1 MERRKTGIY
10 VSCNY
15 TKETVNLLF
24 EWSIKNNIRYPL
36 DKRHYHTTLLYSR
49 SHVEGAQ
56 EICDL
61 ISFNERIILY
71 PIGFKLFDSSD
82 SSDLAALVLEFEAP
96 QLVNIHNQLIANGGT
111 HDYPDYT
118 PHLTLSYKA
127 FKNTDLS
134 KFVIPDFNIIVKKFK
149 AEPLDLDW
157 NE

>member
-15 TKETVNLLF
+15 TKETADLLS
-24 EWSIKNNIRYPL
+24 EWSIKNQIRYPL

-61 ISFNERIILY
+61 ISFNETIILN
-71 PIGFKLFDSSD
+71 PIGFKLFD
-82 SSDLAALVLEFEAP
+82 SSDLAALVLEFTAP
-96 QLVNIHNQLIANGGT
+96 QLVNIHNLLIANGGT
-111 HDYPDYT
+111 HDYPDYI

-127 FKNTDLS
+127 FKNTDVS
-134 KFVIPDFNIIVKKFK
+134 KFAMPDFNIIVEKFK

-157 NE
+157 ED